1 MLTYLSSVHCNY
13 ADVATLAA
21 RLPRLVWNYRLPEP
35 AYTHLDFLWGQH
47 NPELLHSQILSLMQ
61 KY

>member
-1 MLTYLSSVHCNY
+1 M
-13 ADVATLAA
+13 ATLAA

-35 AYTHLDFLWGQH
+35 AYTHLDFLWGLH